1 MRSIKR
7 SASFIILGFYCFISK
22 SQTLLADSLF
32 HPDTLRHIVEV
43 LASDSLKG
51 RYTGTIENLKA
62 ASFIANEF
70 KRAGLH
76 PIAGNDGFFH
86 EIKPSWFN
94 VIGAI
99 QGHSKPGEL
108 IIFSA
113 HYDHIGTI
121 KTGRDLSIPIDAR
134 PGDDIYNGAND
145 NASGV
150 AAVISLAKY
159 FNTLNNNERTLLF
172 IAFTGEE
179 QGLIGSQQL
188 AEDFEADSIV
198 AMINI
203 EMIGRAEFRYSHPFI
218 SGYERSD
225 LGSILNRNYRVFGG
239 KNADKTFFKA
249 DPYPREFLF
258 RRSDNYSFAVKGVP
272 AHTIQMTAPDD
283 RYYHT
288 LSDEASTLD
297 FGLMKKVINAI
308 AISAAGL
315 VNGIDTPR
323 RIR

>member
-7 SASFIILGFYCFISK
+7 SACFILVSFYCLIGK
-22 SQTLLADSLF
+22 SQGTLTDSLF

-43 LASDSLKG
+43 LASDSLQG
-51 RYTGTIENLKA
+51 RYTGTAENFKA
-62 ASFIANEF
+62 ALFIAEEF
-70 KRAGLH
+70 QKAGLH
-76 PIAGNDGFFH
+76 PIAGNNGFFH
-86 EIKPSWFN
+86 EIKPSWCN

-99 QGHSKPGEL
+99 KGHSKPGEL

-121 KTGRDLSIPIDAR
+121 KTGRDLSVPIDAR
-134 PGDDIYNGAND
+134 PGDEIYNGAND

-150 AAVISLAKY
+150 AAVITLAKY
-159 FNTLNNNERTLLF
+159 FKALNNNERTLLF

-179 QGLIGSQQL
+179 QGLLGSQQL
-188 AEDFEADSIV
+188 AEDFEADSIIAV
-198 AMINI
+198 INI

-225 LGSILNRNYRVFGG
+225 LGTILNRNYRAFGG
-239 KNADKTFFKA
+239 KKADKTFFKA
-249 DPYPREFLF
+249 DPYTKEFLF
-258 RRSDNYSFAVKGVP
+258 RRSDNYSFAVKGIP
-272 AHTIQMTAPDD
+272 AHTIQMTPPDD

-297 FGLMKKVINAI
+297 FELMKKIINAI
-308 AISAAGL
+308 AVSTTGL
-315 VNGIDTPR
+315 VNGIDTPK